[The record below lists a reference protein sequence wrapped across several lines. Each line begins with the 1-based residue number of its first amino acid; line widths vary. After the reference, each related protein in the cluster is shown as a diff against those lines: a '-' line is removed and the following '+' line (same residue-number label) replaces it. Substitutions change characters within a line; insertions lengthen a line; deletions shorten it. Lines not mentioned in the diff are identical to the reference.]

1 MINKE
6 YEHDNLSYL
15 FLCVVAQA
23 VKDAFLTK
31 VSESKKPKAQR
42 GQGAGYYDLV
52 NARYWLTEDK
62 KDFYDVCA
70 AAKVSADRIRQKSKE
85 LLAMPYDERKA
96 EVRRLMREMY
106 GKKVKKYL

>member
-31 VSESKKPKAQR
+31 VSEAKKPKAKR
-42 GQGAGYYDLV
+42 NKGAGYYDLIQ
-52 NARYWLTEDK
+52 ARHWLVEDK

-70 AAKVSADRIRQKSKE
+70 FAKVSADRIRNKSIE
-85 LLAMPYDERKA
+85 LLAMPYEERHK
-96 EVRRLMREMY
+96 EVRRMMREMY